1 MRVSVSVGDVSVDLR
16 DVDMTNRQ
24 IRDLIRLCVDAAHYL
39 PAKSEP
45 ETNNPI
51 GFAAS
56 MERSS
61 EYVRPDF
68 EWVDDEE

>member
-1 MRVSVSVGDVSVDLR
+1 VRVSVSVGDVSVDLR
-16 DVDMTNRQ
+16 EVDMSNRQ
-24 IRDLIRLCVDAAHYL
+24 IRDLVRLCVDAAHYL
-39 PAKSEP
+39 PTKHEH

-56 MERSS
+56 IERSG

>member
-1 MRVSVSVGDVSVDLR
+1 MS
-16 DVDMTNRQ
+16 NRQ
-24 IRDLIRLCVDAAHYL
+24 IRDLVRLCVDAARYL
-39 PAKSEP
+39 PSKPEP
-45 ETNNPI
+45 ETANPI

-56 MERSS
+56 MERSG

>member
-1 MRVSVSVGDVSVDLR
+1 
-16 DVDMTNRQ
+16 MTNRQ
-24 IRDLIRLCVDAAHYL
+24 IRDLVRLCVDAAHYL
-39 PAKSEP
+39 PAKTEP
-45 ETNNPI
+45 ETTNPI

-56 MERSS
+56 MERSG